1 MSLDTPHILCVNPWI
16 HDFAAFDF
24 WAKPL
29 GLLYIAS
36 ILKNNGLK
44 VSFIDCLDRFHFKA
58 GTNIK
63 VLKDGRGP
71 YKKKEIP
78 FPPDIKKHI
87 KTNNIKEITKP
98 RFSRYGIDPN
108 WFRYDLK
115 KQEKPDLIFV
125 TSLMTYWASG
135 VKETI
140 SIIKEIYPDIPVIL
154 GGIYASL
161 CPEHAKK
168 NSGANK
174 VVTGNAENILQKL
187 VKDYTNFSFTSCFNY
202 KNLDSL
208 PLPAFDLLSHFVYV
222 PVLTS
227 RGCPFSC
234 EYCASSFLEPKFK
247 QRSPESVFQ
256 EINHWHYKYNI
267 LNFAFYDDAFLIDS
281 ENYAFPFFE
290 KIINSNMNL
299 SFYTPNAIHIKEI
312 TKKSASLMFKS
323 GFKAIRLG
331 LETTNFSSSRKYDT
345 KIYKNEFFNA
355 VKHLKNA
362 GFKSREIGA
371 YLLCGLPEQTLEEIE
386 QSIRIVKKSGIQPVF
401 AYYTPIPNTPMWKK
415 AVKNSRFDIKK
426 DPFFTNNSLFPCLNK
441 DISIK
446 SISKLKNF
454 IKSS

>member
-1 MSLDTPHILCVNPWI
+1 
-16 HDFAAFDF
+16 
-24 WAKPL
+24 
-29 GLLYIAS
+29 
-36 ILKNNGLK
+36 
-44 VSFIDCLDRFHFKA
+44 
-58 GTNIK
+58 
-63 VLKDGRGP
+63 
-71 YKKKEIP
+71 
-78 FPPDIKKHI
+78 
-87 KTNNIKEITKP
+87 
-98 RFSRYGIDPN
+98 
-108 WFRYDLK
+108 
-115 KQEKPDLIFV
+115 
-125 TSLMTYWASG
+125 MTYWASG

-415 AVKNSRFDIKK
+415 AVKNSRFDKILKSDEIKNIFTVLGTGAGKEEYDITKIRYHKIVIMTDADVDGSHIRTLLLTFFYRQMPELINNGYLYIAQPPLFRIGKGKGGVYLKDEVEYRNYLIKK
-426 DPFFTNNSLFPCLNK
+426 LCAQK
-441 DISIK
+441 DVYISNQDKPLENDILYNF
-446 SISKLKNF
+446 LKNLALYYNAVERLKKREF
-454 IKSS
+454 NINLVSLLIKVGVEK

>member
-331 LETTNFSSSRKYDT
+331 LKLLIFHHQENMILKFTKMNFLMLLN
-345 KIYKNEFFNA
+345 I
-355 VKHLKNA
+355 LKMLDLN
-362 GFKSREIGA
+362 
-371 YLLCGLPEQTLEEIE
+371 LE
-386 QSIRIVKKSGIQPVF
+386 K
-401 AYYTPIPNTPMWKK
+401 
-415 AVKNSRFDIKK
+415 
-426 DPFFTNNSLFPCLNK
+426 
-441 DISIK
+441 
-446 SISKLKNF
+446 
-454 IKSS
+454 